1 VSSFSEFAEP
11 IAPCAAQLLVDKLRH
26 GATRS
31 CRDNQSFRLSNEK
44 LVSKGRKFKGETWKP
59 IGFSNPVKAVR
70 FGLFN
75 PAESAIF
82 SQVNPKVKL
91 SQEIGLNEN
100 KEMNQVE
107 EIKKVEDIPTRLPV
121 LPLRDSLVLPYMLFP
136 ILVGREQSVDAVE
149 YASKNHK
156 SILLIAQ
163 KDSASEDPGR
173 DELYRVGTV
182 ARILQVLKL
191 PNGLLKV
198 LVDGVAQGFVKKFYD
213 ENHILHAEYS
223 LNIQPAK
230 KGTELDAY
238 VKHAS
243 QLFRDYV
250 RNSRDLPPETLM
262 SFENMEQADRK
273 FYYILANLDLPV
285 PEKMDLFSLKGLPDQ
300 YEDMI
305 RIMTEEIN
313 ILKIEQ
319 EIDDKVQD
327 SIQKNQRKYYLQEQV
342 RIMQDELGEENPTG
356 EIGLLKEKIEKA
368 KMPALAKSKAVDEL
382 DKLKRTQ
389 PFSPEAT
396 VIRNYL
402 DWLVDVPWHDKTRD
416 DLNIAHVRKILDEDH
431 YGLEKPKERIVE
443 QIAVLNLV
451 KEMRSQI
458 LCFVGPPG
466 VGKTSLAKSIARA
479 LGRKFVRL
487 SLGGIRDEAE
497 IRGHRRTYV
506 GSLPGRILQAMKKA
520 AVVNPVMLLDEVDKM
535 ANDFHGDPSAALLE
549 VLDPEQNHSFQ
560 DHYLEVDYDLSKVL
574 FITTANVRENIPEPL
589 EDRME
594 VIELSGYLDFDK
606 IEIAKRH
613 IIPKQLKAHGI
624 EEKYVKCEEPAL
636 VKIIRE
642 YTWEAGVRNLERSIA
657 AVCRKIA
664 KEIVI
669 QKNGKSKKIAPIV
682 VDEKKVEEFLGVP
695 KYHSKLID
703 KKSRVGVAVGL
714 AWTSGGGDI
723 LNVEAILMQG
733 PDRVQL
739 TGRLGNVM
747 QESARAALTYVR
759 ANASKLGIPKNF
771 QKGKELHIHVPEG
784 ATPKDGPSA
793 GLTMA
798 VALISAAGNKQVR
811 MDVAMTGEINLNGEV
826 LQIGGLTEK
835 MLAAKRYGIKKV
847 LIPKENMKDLIEVP
861 DKVKD
866 GITIVPIERIE
877 DALKHVFI
885 TGKVKK

>member
-1 VSSFSEFAEP
+1 M
-11 IAPCAAQLLVDKLRH
+11 
-26 GATRS
+26 
-31 CRDNQSFRLSNEK
+31 NEY
-44 LVSKGRKFKGETWKP
+44 
-59 IGFSNPVKAVR
+59 
-70 FGLFN
+70 
-75 PAESAIF
+75 
-82 SQVNPKVKL
+82 
-91 SQEIGLNEN
+91 
-100 KEMNQVE
+100 KEMDQAGEVMD
-107 EIKKVEDIPTRLPV
+107 IEDIPKKLPV

-136 ILVGREQSVDAVE
+136 ILVGREQSVEAVE

-156 SILLIAQ
+156 FVLLIAQ
-163 KDSASEDPGR
+163 KDSTLEDPTN
-173 DELYRVGTV
+173 DELYQVGTV
-182 ARILQVLKL
+182 ARVLQVLKL

-198 LVDGVAQGFVKKFYD
+198 LVDGVAQAFVKKFFE
-213 ENHILHAEYS
+213 ENHILHADYS
-223 LNIQPAK
+223 MNAQSQK
-230 KGTELDAY
+230 KEIELDAY
-238 VKHAS
+238 VKHAA

-250 RNSRDLPPETLM
+250 RNSRNIPPETIM
-262 SFENMEQADRK
+262 SFENMEQPDRK
-273 FYYILANLDLPV
+273 FYYILSNLDLSI
-285 PEKMDLFSLKGLPDQ
+285 PEKMELFSLKSLREQ

-342 RIMQDELGEENPTG
+342 RIMQDELGEESPTG
-356 EIGLLKEKIEKA
+356 EIGILKEKIEKA
-368 KMPALAKSKAVDEL
+368 HMPELAKAKAVDEL
-382 DKLKRTQ
+382 DKLKRAQ

-396 VIRNYL
+396 VLRNYL
-402 DWLVDVPWHDKTRD
+402 DWLIDVPWHDKTRD
-416 DLNIAHVRKILDEDH
+416 NLDIEHAKDILDEDH

-487 SLGGIRDEAE
+487 SLGGMRDEAE

-520 AVVNPVMLLDEVDKM
+520 GVVNPVMLLDEVDKM

-574 FITTANVRENIPEPL
+574 FITTANVRDNIPPPL

-594 VIELSGYLDFDK
+594 VIELPGYLDFDK

-624 EEKYVKCEEPAL
+624 DEKFAKFEEPAL

-642 YTWEAGVRNLERSIA
+642 YTWEAGVRNLERCIA
-657 AVCRKIA
+657 GICRKIA
-664 KEIVI
+664 REIVG
-669 QKNGKSKKIAPIV
+669 QKSGKREKIIGV
-682 VDEKKVEEFLGVP
+682 VIDEKKVEEYLGVP
-695 KYHSKLID
+695 KFHSRQLA
-703 KKSRVGVAVGL
+703 KKNRLGVAVGL

-723 LNVEAILMQG
+723 LNVEAILMDG

-759 ANASKLGIPKNF
+759 ANANRLGINRNF
-771 QKGKELHIHVPEG
+771 YKGKEIHIHVPEG
-784 ATPKDGPSA
+784 GTPKDGPSA

-798 VALISAAGNKQVR
+798 VALISAAGKTPVR
-811 MDVAMTGEINLNGEV
+811 TDVAMTGEINLNGEV
-826 LQIGGLTEK
+826 LQIGGLVEK

-847 LIPKENMKDLIEVP
+847 LIPKENMKDLAEVP
-861 DKVKD
+861 AKLKE
-866 GITIVPIERIE
+866 GITIVPLERIE
-877 DALKHVFI
+877 DALKHVFVSGRI
-885 TGKVKK
+885 K

>member
-1 VSSFSEFAEP
+1 MS
-11 IAPCAAQLLVDKLRH
+11 
-26 GATRS
+26 
-31 CRDNQSFRLSNEK
+31 
-44 LVSKGRKFKGETWKP
+44 VSKDLD
-59 IGFSNPVKAVR
+59 
-70 FGLFN
+70 GL
-75 PAESAIF
+75 
-82 SQVNPKVKL
+82 
-91 SQEIGLNEN
+91 
-100 KEMNQVE
+100 E
-107 EIKKVEDIPTRLPV
+107 EIKKVEDIPSRLPV

-136 ILVGREQSVDAVE
+136 ILVGREQSVEAVE
-149 YASKNHK
+149 HASKNNK
-156 SILLIAQ
+156 FILLIAQ
-163 KDSASEDPGR
+163 KDSALEDPTS

-198 LVDGVAQGFVKKFYD
+198 LVDGVAQGFVKKFFD
-213 ENHILHAEYS
+213 ENRILHAEYS
-223 LNIQPAK
+223 LNTQLPK
-230 KGTELDAY
+230 KEIELEAY
-238 VKHAS
+238 VKHAA

-250 RNSRDLPPETLM
+250 RNSRDLPPETMM
-262 SFENMEQADRK
+262 SFENMEQPDRK
-273 FYYILANLDLPV
+273 FYYILANLDIPV
-285 PEKMDLFSLKGLPDQ
+285 PEKIDLFSLKSLRDQ
-300 YEDMI
+300 YEEMI

-342 RIMQDELGEENPTG
+342 RIMQDELGEESPTG
-356 EIGLLKEKIEKA
+356 EIALLKEKIDKA
-368 KMPALAKSKAVDEL
+368 KMPELPKAKAVDEL

-402 DWLVDVPWHDKTRD
+402 DWLVDVPWHRKTHD
-416 DLNIAHVRKILDEDH
+416 NLDIDHVKKILDEDH

-479 LGRKFVRL
+479 LGRRFVRL

-520 AVVNPVMLLDEVDKM
+520 EVVNPVMLLDEVDKM

-574 FITTANVRENIPEPL
+574 FITTANVRDDIPAPL

-594 VIELSGYLDFDK
+594 IIELPGYLDYDK

-613 IIPKQLKAHGI
+613 IIPKQLRAHGI
-624 EEKYVKCEEPAL
+624 EEKCVKWEDVAL
-636 VKIIRE
+636 VEIIRE
-642 YTWEAGVRNLERSIA
+642 YTWEAGVRNLERSVA
-657 AVCRKIA
+657 AICRKIA
-664 KEIVI
+664 KEIVA
-669 QKNGKSKKIAPIV
+669 QRNRKAKKIV
-682 VDEKKVEEFLGVP
+682 TVLVDEKKVEEFLGVP
-695 KYHSKLID
+695 KFHLRRID
-703 KKSRVGVAVGL
+703 KKNRIGVAVGL

-723 LNVEAILMQG
+723 LNVEAVLMDG

-739 TGRLGNVM
+739 TGRLGSVM

-759 ANASKLGIPKNF
+759 ANATRLGIRKNF
-771 QKGKELHIHVPEG
+771 HKGKELHIHVPEG

-798 VALISAAGNKQVR
+798 IALISAAGRKPAR
-811 MDVAMTGEINLNGEV
+811 TDVAMTGEINLNGEV
-826 LQIGGLTEK
+826 LPIGGLTEK

-847 LIPKENMKDLIEVP
+847 LIPEENMKDLSEVP
-861 DKVKD
+861 EKVKE
-866 GITIVPIERIE
+866 GITVVPVERIE
-877 DALKHVFI
+877 DALKHVFVNVRI
-885 TGKVKK
+885 KR

>member
-1 VSSFSEFAEP
+1 M
-11 IAPCAAQLLVDKLRH
+11 
-26 GATRS
+26 
-31 CRDNQSFRLSNEK
+31 NEYK
-44 LVSKGRKFKGETWKP
+44 AMDQGGE
-59 IGFSNPVKAVR
+59 IM
-70 FGLFN
+70 
-75 PAESAIF
+75 
-82 SQVNPKVKL
+82 
-91 SQEIGLNEN
+91 EI
-100 KEMNQVE
+100 
-107 EIKKVEDIPTRLPV
+107 EDIPKKLPV

-136 ILVGREQSVDAVE
+136 ILVGREQSVEAVE

-156 SILLIAQ
+156 FVLLIAQ
-163 KDSASEDPGR
+163 KDSTLENPTN
-173 DELYRVGTV
+173 DELYQVGTV
-182 ARILQVLKL
+182 ARVLQVLKL

-198 LVDGVAQGFVKKFYD
+198 LVDGVAQAFVKKLFE
-213 ENHILHAEYS
+213 ENHILHADYS
-223 LNIQPAK
+223 INAQSQK
-230 KGTELDAY
+230 KEIALDAY
-238 VKHAS
+238 VKHAA

-250 RNSRDLPPETLM
+250 RNSRDIPPETIM
-262 SFENMEQADRK
+262 SFENMEQPDRK
-273 FYYILANLDLPV
+273 FYYILSNLDLSI
-285 PEKMDLFSLKGLPDQ
+285 PEKMELFGLKSLREQ

-342 RIMQDELGEENPTG
+342 RIMQDELGEESPTG
-356 EIGLLKEKIEKA
+356 EIGVLKEKIEKA
-368 KMPALAKSKAVDEL
+368 QMPELAKAKAVDEL
-382 DKLKRTQ
+382 DKLKRAQ

-396 VIRNYL
+396 VLRNYL
-402 DWLVDVPWHDKTRD
+402 DWLIDVPWHDKTRD
-416 DLNIAHVRKILDEDH
+416 NLDIEHAKDILDEDH

-487 SLGGIRDEAE
+487 SLGGMRDEAE

-520 AVVNPVMLLDEVDKM
+520 GVVNPVMLLDEVDKM

-574 FITTANVRENIPEPL
+574 FITTANVRDNIPPPL

-594 VIELSGYLDFDK
+594 VIELPGYLDFDK
-606 IEIAKRH
+606 IEIAMRH

-624 EEKYVKCEEPAL
+624 DEKLAKFEEPAL

-642 YTWEAGVRNLERSIA
+642 YTWEAGVRNLERCIA
-657 AVCRKIA
+657 GICRKIA
-664 KEIVI
+664 KEIVG
-669 QKNGKSKKIAPIV
+669 QKKGRKKKIIGV
-682 VDEKKVEEFLGVP
+682 VIDEKKVEEYLGVP
-695 KYHSKLID
+695 KFHSRQIA
-703 KKSRVGVAVGL
+703 KKNRIGVAVGL

-723 LNVEAILMQG
+723 LNVEAILMDG

-759 ANASKLGIPKNF
+759 ANATRLGIHKNF
-771 QKGKELHIHVPEG
+771 YKGKEIHIHVPEG
-784 ATPKDGPSA
+784 GTPKDGPSA

-798 VALISAAGNKQVR
+798 VALISAAGKIPVR
-811 MDVAMTGEINLNGEV
+811 TDVAMTGEINLNGEV
-826 LQIGGLTEK
+826 LPIGGLTEK

-847 LIPKENMKDLIEVP
+847 LIPKENMKDLAEVP
-861 DKVKD
+861 DKLKE
-866 GITIVPIERIE
+866 GITIVPLEKIE
-877 DALKHVFI
+877 DALKHVFVN
-885 TGKVKK
+885 GKIK

>member
-1 VSSFSEFAEP
+1 M
-11 IAPCAAQLLVDKLRH
+11 
-26 GATRS
+26 
-31 CRDNQSFRLSNEK
+31 
-44 LVSKGRKFKGETWKP
+44 
-59 IGFSNPVKAVR
+59 
-70 FGLFN
+70 
-75 PAESAIF
+75 
-82 SQVNPKVKL
+82 
-91 SQEIGLNEN
+91 NEN
-100 KEMNQVE
+100 KETDQVE
-107 EIKKVEDIPTRLPV
+107 EIKKVEDIPSRLPV

-136 ILVGREQSVDAVE
+136 ILVGREQSVEAVE

-156 SILLIAQ
+156 FILLIAQ
-163 KDSASEDPGR
+163 KDSTLEDPTS

-198 LVDGVAQGFVKKFYD
+198 LVDGVAQGFVKKFFD
-213 ENHILHAEYS
+213 ENRILHAEYS
-223 LNIQPAK
+223 LNTQLSRREI
-230 KGTELDAY
+230 ELEAY
-238 VKHAS
+238 VKHAA

-250 RNSRDLPPETLM
+250 RNSRDLPPETIM
-262 SFENMEQADRK
+262 SFENMEQPDRK
-273 FYYILANLDLPV
+273 FYYILANLDIPV
-285 PEKMDLFSLKGLPDQ
+285 PEKIDLFSLKSLRDQ
-300 YEDMI
+300 YEEMI

-342 RIMQDELGEENPTG
+342 RIMQDELGEESPTG
-356 EIGLLKEKIEKA
+356 EIALLKEKIEKA
-368 KMPALAKSKAVDEL
+368 KMPESPKTKAMDEL

-402 DWLVDVPWHDKTRD
+402 DWLIDVPWDKKTRD
-416 DLNIAHVRKILDEDH
+416 NLSIEHVKKILDEDH

-520 AVVNPVMLLDEVDKM
+520 EVVNPVVLLDEVDKM

-574 FITTANVRENIPEPL
+574 FITTANVRDDIPPPL

-594 VIELSGYLDFDK
+594 IIELPGYLDYDK

-624 EEKYVKCEEPAL
+624 EEKCVKWEDAAL
-636 VKIIRE
+636 VEIIRE

-657 AVCRKIA
+657 AICRKIA
-664 KEIVI
+664 KEIVV
-669 QKNGKSKKIAPIV
+669 QRNGKAKKIV
-682 VDEKKVEEFLGVP
+682 TVLVDEKKVEEFLGVP
-695 KYHSKLID
+695 KFHSRRIE

-723 LNVEAILMQG
+723 LNVEAVLMDG

-739 TGRLGNVM
+739 TGRLGSVM

-759 ANASKLGIPKNF
+759 ANATRLGIRKNF
-771 QKGKELHIHVPEG
+771 HKGKELHIHVPEG

-798 VALISAAGNKQVR
+798 IALISAAGRKPAR
-811 MDVAMTGEINLNGEV
+811 TDVAMTGEINLNGEV
-826 LQIGGLTEK
+826 LPIGGLTEK

-847 LIPKENMKDLIEVP
+847 LIPKENVKDLIEVP
-861 DKVKD
+861 ERVKE
-866 GITIVPIERIE
+866 GITIVPVERIE
-877 DALKHVFI
+877 DALKHVFVDN
-885 TGKVKK
+885 KVKK

>member
-1 VSSFSEFAEP
+1 MNDF
-11 IAPCAAQLLVDKLRH
+11 
-26 GATRS
+26 
-31 CRDNQSFRLSNEK
+31 NE
-44 LVSKGRKFKGETWKP
+44 
-59 IGFSNPVKAVR
+59 I
-70 FGLFN
+70 
-75 PAESAIF
+75 
-82 SQVNPKVKL
+82 
-91 SQEIGLNEN
+91 
-100 KEMNQVE
+100 E
-107 EIKKVEDIPTRLPV
+107 EAGGIKKVEDIPARLPV

-136 ILVGREQSVDAVE
+136 ILVGREQSVQAVE
-149 YASKNHK
+149 FAAKEDK
-156 SILLIAQ
+156 FILLVAQ
-163 KDSASEDPGR
+163 KDSSLEDPTQ

-198 LVDGVAQGFVKKFYD
+198 LVDGVAQSFVKKFYD
-213 ENHILHAEYS
+213 EKKILHAEHS
-223 LNIQPAK
+223 INTQAS
-230 KGTELDAY
+230 KGEIELEAH
-238 VKHAS
+238 VKHAT

-250 RNSRDLPPETLM
+250 RNSRDIPPETIM
-262 SFENMEQADRK
+262 SFENMEQPDRK
-273 FYYILANLDLPV
+273 FYYILANLEFPV
-285 PEKMDLFSLKGLPDQ
+285 PRKIELFSLKSLREQ
-300 YEDMI
+300 YEQMI
-305 RIMTEEIN
+305 RILAEEIN

-342 RIMQDELGEENPTG
+342 RIMQDELGEESPTG
-356 EIGLLKEKIEKA
+356 EIALLKDKLEKA
-368 KMPALAKSKAVDEL
+368 GMLEPAKTKAVDEL

-402 DWLVDVPWHDKTRD
+402 DWLLDVPWFRKTRD
-416 DLNIAHVRKILDEDH
+416 NLDIGHVKKILDEDH

-520 AVVNPVMLLDEVDKM
+520 SVVNPVMLLDEVDKL
-535 ANDFHGDPSAALLE
+535 AFDFHGDPAAALLE

-574 FITTANVRENIPEPL
+574 FITTANVHENIPEPL

-594 VIELSGYLDFDK
+594 IIELPGYLDYDK

-624 EEKYVKCEEPAL
+624 GERYAQFEEPAL
-636 VKIIRE
+636 MKVIRE

-657 AVCRKIA
+657 GICRKIA
-664 KEIVI
+664 TEIVV
-669 QKNGKSKKIAPIV
+669 QKHGKRKKISPV
-682 VDEKKVEEFLGVP
+682 VIDEKKVEEFLGVP
-695 KYHSKLID
+695 KFHSKQIG
-703 KKSRVGVAVGL
+703 KKGRLGVALGL

-723 LNVEAILMQG
+723 LNIEAILMKG

-759 ANASKLGIPKNF
+759 ANAARLGIPKNF
-771 QKGKELHIHVPEG
+771 QKGKEVHIHIPEG

-798 VALISAAGNKQVR
+798 VALISAAGNKLVR
-811 MDVAMTGEINLNGEV
+811 TDVAMTGEINLNGEV
-826 LQIGGLTEK
+826 LPIGGLTEK

-847 LIPKENMKDLIEVP
+847 IIPKENMKDLTEVP
-861 DKVKD
+861 EKLKE
-866 GITIVPIERIE
+866 GITIVPVEKIE
-877 DALKHVFI
+877 DALKHVLI
-885 TGKVKK
+885 NGSSKR

>member
-1 VSSFSEFAEP
+1 MDESKE
-11 IAPCAAQLLVDKLRH
+11 VD
-26 GATRS
+26 
-31 CRDNQSFRLSNEK
+31 Q
-44 LVSKGRKFKGETWKP
+44 
-59 IGFSNPVKAVR
+59 I
-70 FGLFN
+70 
-75 PAESAIF
+75 
-82 SQVNPKVKL
+82 
-91 SQEIGLNEN
+91 
-100 KEMNQVE
+100 E
-107 EIKKVEDIPTRLPV
+107 EIKKVEDIPSRLPV

-136 ILVGREQSVDAVE
+136 ILVGREQSVEAVE

-156 SILLIAQ
+156 FILLIAQ
-163 KDSASEDPGR
+163 KDSALEDPTK

-198 LVDGVAQGFVKKFYD
+198 LVDGIGQGFVKKFY
-213 ENHILHAEYS
+213 EEKQILHAEYS
-223 LNIQPAK
+223 LNIQPSK
-230 KGTELDAY
+230 KETELEAY

-262 SFENMEQADRK
+262 SFENMDQPDRK

-285 PEKMDLFSLKGLPDQ
+285 PEKMDLFSLKSLRGQ
-300 YEDMI
+300 YEEMI

-342 RIMQDELGEENPTG
+342 RIMQDELGEESPTG
-356 EIGLLKEKIEKA
+356 EAALLKEKIENA
-368 KMPALAKSKAVDEL
+368 KMPEPAKAKAVDEL

-402 DWLVDVPWHDKTRD
+402 DWLIDVPWHDRTRD
-416 DLNIAHVRKILDEDH
+416 NLDIEHVRKILDEDH
-431 YGLEKPKERIVE
+431 YGLDKPKERIVE

-520 AVVNPVMLLDEVDKM
+520 GVVNPVMLLDEVDKM

-574 FITTANVRENIPEPL
+574 FITTANVKDNIPEPL

-594 VIELSGYLDFDK
+594 VIELPGYLDYDK
-606 IEIAKRH
+606 VEIAKRH

-624 EEKYVKCEEPAL
+624 EDRYVKCEDAAL

-657 AVCRKIA
+657 AICRKIA
-664 KEIVI
+664 KEIVL
-669 QKNGKSKKIAPIV
+669 QKNGKARRIVPVV
-682 VDEKKVEEFLGVP
+682 VDEKKIEEFLGVP
-695 KYHSKLID
+695 KFHSRLLD

-723 LNVEAILMQG
+723 LNVEAILIEG

-739 TGRLGNVM
+739 TGRLGSVM

-759 ANASKLGIPKNF
+759 ANASRLSIPRNF

-798 VALISAAGNKQVR
+798 VALISAAGKKQVR
-811 MDVAMTGEINLNGEV
+811 TDVAMTGEINLNGEV
-826 LQIGGLTEK
+826 LPIGGLTEK
-835 MLAAKRYGIKKV
+835 LLAAKRYGIRKV
-847 LIPKENMKDLIEVP
+847 LIPKDNMKDLVEVP
-861 DKVKD
+861 EKVKE
-866 GITIVPIERIE
+866 GIVIVPVERIE

-885 TGKVKK
+885 NGKIRK

>member
-1 VSSFSEFAEP
+1 MNGFEA
-11 IAPCAAQLLVDKLRH
+11 IDQVD
-26 GATRS
+26 
-31 CRDNQSFRLSNEK
+31 D
-44 LVSKGRKFKGETWKP
+44 
-59 IGFSNPVKAVR
+59 
-70 FGLFN
+70 
-75 PAESAIF
+75 
-82 SQVNPKVKL
+82 
-91 SQEIGLNEN
+91 
-100 KEMNQVE
+100 
-107 EIKKVEDIPTRLPV
+107 IKKVEDIPTRLPV
-121 LPLRDSLVLPYMLFP
+121 LPLRDSVVLPYMLFP
-136 ILVGREQSVDAVE
+136 ILVGREQSVEAVE
-149 YASKNHK
+149 YAAKANK
-156 SILLIAQ
+156 FIVLLAQ
-163 KDSASEDPGR
+163 KDSSVEDPSR
-173 DELYRVGTV
+173 DDLHKVGTV
-182 ARILQVLKL
+182 ARILQILKL

-198 LVDGVAQGFVKKFYD
+198 LVDGVAQAFVKKFYD
-213 ENHILHAEYS
+213 ENKILHAEYA
-223 LNIQPAK
+223 LNTQTSK
-230 KGTELDAY
+230 KDIELEAH
-238 VKHAS
+238 VKHAA

-250 RNSRDLPPETLM
+250 RNGRDTPPETIM
-262 SFENMEQADRK
+262 SFENMEQPDRK
-273 FYYILANLDLPV
+273 FYYILANLDLSV
-285 PEKMDLFSLKGLPDQ
+285 QEKINLLSIKNLREQ
-300 YEDMI
+300 YESLI
-305 RIMTEEIN
+305 KIITEETN

-342 RIMQDELGEENPTG
+342 RIMQDELGEESPTG
-356 EIGLLKEKIEKA
+356 EIALLKGKIEKA
-368 KMPALAKSKAVDEL
+368 HMPDAAKAKAVDEL

-389 PFSPEAT
+389 AFSPEST

-402 DWLVDVPWHDKTRD
+402 DWMLDVPWYAKTRD
-416 DLNIAHVRKILDEDH
+416 NLDIEHVKKILDEDH

-520 AVVNPVMLLDEVDKM
+520 SVINPVMLLDEVDKM
-535 ANDFHGDPSAALLE
+535 AFDFHGDPSAALLE

-560 DHYLEVDYDLSKVL
+560 DHYLEVDYDLSRVL

-594 VIELSGYLDFDK
+594 IIELPGYLDFDK
-606 IEIAKRH
+606 IEIAKKH

-624 EEKYVKCEEPAL
+624 DEKFSVFEEPAL
-636 VKIIRE
+636 MKVIRE

-657 AVCRKIA
+657 GLCRKIA
-664 KEIVI
+664 KEIVN
-669 QKNGKSKKIAPIV
+669 QKKVRSRKIIPVMI
-682 VDEKKVEEFLGVP
+682 DEKKVEEFLGVP
-695 KYHSKLID
+695 KFHSRRIG
-703 KKSRVGVAVGL
+703 KKSRIGVAVGL

-723 LNVEAILMQG
+723 LNIEAVLMAG

-759 ANASKLGIPKNF
+759 ANATRLGIHKNF
-771 QKGKELHIHVPEG
+771 HKGKELHIHVPEG

-798 VALISAAGNKQVR
+798 IALISAAGKKSVR
-811 MDVAMTGEINLNGEV
+811 TDVAMTGEINLNGEV
-826 LQIGGLTEK
+826 LPIGGLMEK

-847 LIPKENMKDLIEVP
+847 LIPKDNLKDLAEVP
-861 DKVKD
+861 EKLKE
-866 GITIVPIERIE
+866 GIIIVPIEKIE

-885 TGKVKK
+885 NGSGKR

>member
-1 VSSFSEFAEP
+1 V
-11 IAPCAAQLLVDKLRH
+11 LN
-26 GATRS
+26 
-31 CRDNQSFRLSNEK
+31 DNSD
-44 LVSKGRKFKGETWKP
+44 
-59 IGFSNPVKAVR
+59 ID
-70 FGLFN
+70 
-75 PAESAIF
+75 
-82 SQVNPKVKL
+82 
-91 SQEIGLNEN
+91 
-100 KEMNQVE
+100 QVE
-107 EIKKVEDIPTRLPV
+107 EIKKVEDIPSRLPV

-156 SILLIAQ
+156 FIMLLAQ
-163 KDSASEDPGR
+163 KDSALEDPTS

-198 LVDGVAQGFVKKFYD
+198 LVDGVAQGFVKKFFD
-213 ENHILHAEYS
+213 ESQILHAEYS
-223 LNIQPAK
+223 LNIQPSK
-230 KGTELDAY
+230 KDVELDAY
-238 VKHAS
+238 VKHAA

-250 RNSRDLPPETLM
+250 RNSRDLPPETIM
-262 SFENMEQADRK
+262 SFENMEQPDRK
-273 FYYILANLDLPV
+273 FYYILANLDLPI
-285 PEKMDLFSLKGLPDQ
+285 PEKMDLFSLKSLRNQ

-305 RIMTEEIN
+305 KIMIGEIN

-342 RIMQDELGEENPTG
+342 RIMQDELGEESPTG
-356 EIGLLKEKIEKA
+356 EIALLKEKIEKA
-368 KMPALAKSKAVDEL
+368 KMPELAKAKAVDEL

-402 DWLVDVPWHDKTRD
+402 DWMIDVPWHDKTRD
-416 DLNIAHVRKILDEDH
+416 NLDIEHVKKILDEDH

-506 GSLPGRILQAMKKA
+506 GSMPGRILQAMKKA

-574 FITTANVRENIPEPL
+574 FITTANVRDNIPEPL

-594 VIELSGYLDFDK
+594 VIELPGYLDYDK

-624 EEKYVKCEEPAL
+624 DERYVRCEETAL
-636 VKIIRE
+636 VKVIRE
-642 YTWEAGVRNLERSIA
+642 YTWEAGVRNLERSIQGI
-657 AVCRKIA
+657 CRKIA
-664 KEIVI
+664 KEIVL
-669 QKNGKSKKIAPIV
+669 QKRGKTNGHKRIVPIV
-682 VDEKKVEEFLGVP
+682 VDEKKTEEFLGVP
-695 KYHSKLID
+695 KFHSRRIVN
-703 KKSRVGVAVGL
+703 KSRTGVAVGL

-723 LNVEAILMQG
+723 LNIEAILMDG

-759 ANASKLGIPKNF
+759 ANAARLGIRKNF
-771 QKGKELHIHVPEG
+771 NKGKELHIHVPEG

-798 VALISAAGNKQVR
+798 VALISAAGKKPVR
-811 MDVAMTGEINLNGEV
+811 TDVAMTGEINLNGEV

-847 LIPKENMKDLIEVP
+847 LIPKENVKDLVEVP
-861 DKVKD
+861 DRVKE
-866 GITIVPIERIE
+866 GITIVPVEKIE
-877 DALKHVFI
+877 DALKHVFEN
-885 TGKVKK
+885 GKIRR

>member
-1 VSSFSEFAEP
+1 MNLDDFEDIEEVGD
-11 IAPCAAQLLVDKLRH
+11 IK
-26 GATRS
+26 
-31 CRDNQSFRLSNEK
+31 RL
-44 LVSKGRKFKGETWKP
+44 
-59 IGFSNPVKAVR
+59 
-70 FGLFN
+70 
-75 PAESAIF
+75 
-82 SQVNPKVKL
+82 
-91 SQEIGLNEN
+91 
-100 KEMNQVE
+100 
-107 EIKKVEDIPTRLPV
+107 EDIPTRLPV

-136 ILVGREQSVDAVE
+136 ILVGREQSVQAIE
-149 YASKNHK
+149 YAAKAGK
-156 SILLIAQ
+156 FILLVAQ
-163 KDSASEDPGR
+163 KDSSLEDPTR

-198 LVDGVAQGFVKKFYD
+198 LVDGVAQAFVRKFYD
-213 ENHILHAEYS
+213 EKKILHAEYFF
-223 LNIQPAK
+223 NAQPSE
-230 KGTELDAY
+230 GELELEAH
-238 VKHAS
+238 VKHAA

-250 RNSRDLPPETLM
+250 RNSRDIPPETIM
-262 SFENMEQADRK
+262 SFDNMEQPDRK
-273 FYYILANLDLPV
+273 FYYILANLELSV
-285 PEKMDLFSLKGLPDQ
+285 QKKIDLFSLKSLREQ
-300 YEDMI
+300 YEKMTKI
-305 RIMTEEIN
+305 LTEEIN
-313 ILKIEQ
+313 ILKFEQ
-319 EIDDKVQD
+319 EIDDKVQG

-356 EIGLLKEKIEKA
+356 EFALLKEKIEKA
-368 KMPALAKSKAVDEL
+368 EMSEQGKAKAIDEL
-382 DKLKRTQ
+382 DKLKRAQ
-389 PFSPEAT
+389 AFSPEAT

-402 DWLVDVPWHDKTRD
+402 DWLIDVPWYKKTRD
-416 DLNIAHVRKILDEDH
+416 NLDISHVKEILDEDH

-479 LGRKFVRL
+479 LARKFVRL

-520 AVVNPVMLLDEVDKM
+520 SVVNPVMLLDEVDKL
-535 ANDFHGDPSAALLE
+535 AFDFHGDPSAALLE

-574 FITTANVRENIPEPL
+574 FITTANVRENIPGPL

-594 VIELSGYLDFDK
+594 IIELPGYLDYDK

-624 EEKYVKCEEPAL
+624 DESYAKFEEPAL
-636 VKIIRE
+636 MKVIRE
-642 YTWEAGVRNLERSIA
+642 YTWEAGVRNLERSVAGI
-657 AVCRKIA
+657 CRKIA
-664 KEIVI
+664 KEIVN
-669 QKNGKSKKIAPIV
+669 QKNGKSKMIV
-682 VDEKKVEEFLGVP
+682 PVVIDEKKVEGFLGVP
-695 KYHSKLID
+695 KFHSKQIS
-703 KKSRVGVAVGL
+703 KKGRLGVALGL

-723 LNVEAILMQG
+723 LNIEAILLEG

-759 ANASKLGIPKNF
+759 ANATRLGIPKNF
-771 QKGKELHIHVPEG
+771 HKGKEVHIHIPEG

-798 VALISAAGNKQVR
+798 IALISAAGKKLVR
-811 MDVAMTGEINLNGEV
+811 TDVAMTGEINLNGEV
-826 LQIGGLTEK
+826 LPIGGLTEK

-847 LIPKENMKDLIEVP
+847 IIPKENLKDLTEVP
-861 DKVKD
+861 EKLKE
-866 GITIVPIERIE
+866 GITILPVEKIE

-885 TGKVKK
+885 NGSRLARTGSR

>member
-1 VSSFSEFAEP
+1 MDGYKD
-11 IAPCAAQLLVDKLRH
+11 IDQ
-26 GATRS
+26 
-31 CRDNQSFRLSNEK
+31 
-44 LVSKGRKFKGETWKP
+44 
-59 IGFSNPVKAVR
+59 
-70 FGLFN
+70 
-75 PAESAIF
+75 
-82 SQVNPKVKL
+82 PKD
-91 SQEIGLNEN
+91 I
-100 KEMNQVE
+100 M
-107 EIKKVEDIPTRLPV
+107 KVEDIPTRLPV

-136 ILVGREQSVDAVE
+136 ILVGREQSVESVE
-149 YASKNHK
+149 QASKGPK
-156 SILLIAQ
+156 FILLVAQ
-163 KDSASEDPGR
+163 KDSSIEDPAI
-173 DELYRVGTV
+173 DDLFRVGTV
-182 ARILQVLKL
+182 ARIVQVLKL

-198 LVDGVAQGFVKKFYD
+198 LVDGVAQAFVKKFSE
-213 ENHILHAEYS
+213 ENRILYAEYS
-223 LNIQPAK
+223 LNAQPARK
-230 KGTELDAY
+230 DVELDAY

-250 RNSRDLPPETLM
+250 RNSRDLPPETMM
-262 SFENMEQADRK
+262 SFENMDHPERK
-273 FYYILANLDLPV
+273 FYYILANLDLSIQD
-285 PEKMDLFSLKGLPDQ
+285 KMELFSLKSLREQ
-300 YEDMI
+300 FEDMI

-356 EIGLLKEKIEKA
+356 EIALLKEKIEKA
-368 KMPALAKSKAVDEL
+368 KMPDSARPKALEEL

-402 DWLVDVPWHDKTRD
+402 DWLVDVPWHEKTRD
-416 DLNIAHVRKILDEDH
+416 NLDIEHVRKILDEDH
-431 YGLEKPKERIVE
+431 YGLEKPKERIIE

-451 KEMRSQI
+451 KEMRPQI

-506 GSLPGRILQAMKKA
+506 GSLPGRILQAMKKSG
-520 AVVNPVMLLDEVDKM
+520 VVNPVMLLDEVDKM

-560 DHYLEVDYDLSKVL
+560 DHYLEVDYDLSKVF

-594 VIELSGYLDFDK
+594 IIDLPGYLDYDK
-606 IEIAKRH
+606 VEIAKHH

-624 EEKYVKCEEPAL
+624 GEKFTRFEDSAL
-636 VKIIRE
+636 LKVIRE

-657 AVCRKIA
+657 AICRKIA
-664 KEIVI
+664 REIVSRKK
-669 QKNGKSKKIAPIV
+669 QRAKKIVPIS

-695 KYHSKLID
+695 KFHSRQIS

-723 LNVEAILMQG
+723 LNIEAILMDG

-759 ANASKLGIPKNF
+759 ANARRLGIHKNF

-798 VALISAAGNKQVR
+798 IALISAAGQKPAR
-811 MDVAMTGEINLNGEV
+811 ADVAMTGEINLNGEV
-826 LQIGGLTEK
+826 LQIGGLMEK

-847 LIPKENMKDLIEVP
+847 LIPKENVRDLVEIPE
-861 DKVKD
+861 KLKE
-866 GITIVPIERIE
+866 GITIIPVEKIE
-877 DALKHVFI
+877 DALRHVF
-885 TGKVKK
+885 TNGKVKR

>member
-1 VSSFSEFAEP
+1 
-11 IAPCAAQLLVDKLRH
+11 
-26 GATRS
+26 
-31 CRDNQSFRLSNEK
+31 
-44 LVSKGRKFKGETWKP
+44 
-59 IGFSNPVKAVR
+59 
-70 FGLFN
+70 
-75 PAESAIF
+75 
-82 SQVNPKVKL
+82 
-91 SQEIGLNEN
+91 LNEN
-100 KEMNQVE
+100 KDIDEVE
-107 EIKKVEDIPTRLPV
+107 EIKKLEDIPSRLPV

-136 ILVGREQSVDAVE
+136 ILVGREQSVEAVE
-149 YASKNHK
+149 FASKDHK
-156 SILLIAQ
+156 FVLLVAQ
-163 KDSASEDPGR
+163 RDSALEDPTK
-173 DELYRVGTV
+173 DDLYRVGTV
-182 ARILQVLKL
+182 ARVLQVLRL

-198 LVDGVAQGFVKKFYD
+198 LVDGVAQGFVKKFFED
-213 ENHILHAEYS
+213 SGILHAEYS
-223 LNIQPAK
+223 INIQPLK
-230 KGTELDAY
+230 KDTELDAY
-238 VKHAS
+238 VKHAA
-243 QLFRDYV
+243 QMFGDYV
-250 RNSRDLPPETLM
+250 RNSRDLPPETMM
-262 SFENMEQADRK
+262 SFENMEQPDRK
-273 FYYILANLDLPV
+273 FYYILANLDLPI
-285 PEKMDLFSLKGLPDQ
+285 PEKMELFSLNSLRGQ
-300 YEDMI
+300 YENLI

-342 RIMQDELGEENPTG
+342 RIMQDELGDESPTG
-356 EIGLLKEKIEKA
+356 EIAVLKEKIEKA
-368 KMPALAKSKAVDEL
+368 RMPELAKAKAVDEL
-382 DKLKRTQ
+382 DKLKRAQ
-389 PFSPEAT
+389 QFSPEAT

-402 DWLVDVPWHDKTRD
+402 DWLVDVPWRERTRD
-416 DLNIAHVRKILDEDH
+416 NLDIVHVKKILDEDH

-520 AVVNPVMLLDEVDKM
+520 GVVNPVMLLDEVDKM

-574 FITTANVRENIPEPL
+574 FITTANVRENIPVPL

-594 VIELSGYLDFDK
+594 VIELPGYLDYDK
-606 IEIAKRH
+606 LEIAKRH
-613 IIPKQLKAHGI
+613 IIPRQLKAHGI
-624 EEKYVKCEEPAL
+624 GEKLTQFEDSAL
-636 VKIIRE
+636 MKIIRE

-657 AVCRKIA
+657 GICRKIA
-664 KEIVI
+664 KEIVTK
-669 QKNGKSKKIAPIV
+669 KNGKTRRAAPILI
-682 VDEKKVEEFLGVP
+682 DEKKVEEFLGVP
-695 KYHSKLID
+695 QFHSKLIE

-723 LNVEAILMQG
+723 LNVEAVLMEG

-759 ANASKLGIPKNF
+759 ANATRLGVRKNF
-771 QKGKELHIHVPEG
+771 NRGKELHIHVPEG

-798 VALISAAGNKQVR
+798 VALISAASRKPVR
-811 MDVAMTGEINLNGEV
+811 TDVAMTGEINLNGEV
-826 LQIGGLTEK
+826 LAIGGLTEK

-847 LIPKENMKDLIEVP
+847 LIPRENMKDLIEVP
-861 DKVKD
+861 EKLKE

-877 DALKHVFI
+877 DALKHVFVNGRV
-885 TGKVKK
+885 GK